1 MSGADSSIAMAE
13 EEARAPDSLEAA
25 TRSTRHRAQSQ
36 SLSPTELTLF
46 LYVLPRDPGAFVR
59 ACVCVG
65 VCGRR

>member
-1 MSGADSSIAMAE
+1 MKRREGPRPRTPSKRRDALEHDAVLSPLSS
-13 EEARAPDSLEAA
+13 
-25 TRSTRHRAQSQ
+25 QSQ